1 MLSLVVAFAQNAVN
15 EGRRQHLIYAS
26 VWKRQSDGSFRVV
39 MDMGVQTPAPVM
51 FPPGF
56 TRARPT
62 ERYAR
67 KTTIES
73 AARSLRD
80 ADAALTNAL
89 RSGQSEA
96 YRGHLAEG
104 ARLHRPDVMPI
115 VGEQAIVA
123 WLASQPRYA
132 AGESSFAD
140 TSMAGDLGY
149 TYGTYALGGN
159 QAAHGFYVRVW
170 SRGRDSV
177 WRVALDVLQPQ

>member
-1 MLSLVVAFAQNAVN
+1 MPAAAFNL
-15 EGRRQHLIYAS
+15 RFS
-26 VWKRQSDGSFRVV
+26 VETPSRRVV
-39 MDMGVQTPAPVM
+39 PRGHGHGRPNASAGDVSSWLHA
-51 FPPGF
+51 
-56 TRARPT
+56 RAADRA
-62 ERYAR
+62 YVR

-96 YRGHLAEG
+96 YRGHLAEA

-149 TYGTYALGGN
+149 TYGTYALDGN
-159 QAAHGFYVRVW
+159 QAAHGFYVRNL
-170 SRGRDSV
+170 
-177 WRVALDVLQPQ
+177 VARTRWCLARRPRRSSTCIIRFSL